1 MKKKILF
8 VNISLVNGGAEKSLV
23 NLLNEMPEDQYEIDL
38 LLFRKEGMFLPQVP
52 HYVNIIEAPDALK
65 NLYRPV
71 KDFNKNTIT
80 KVIGTAISKTLTS
93 NPYLMREF
101 RWRNFYRRKI
111 TRFVKAL

>member
-52 HYVNIIEAPDALK
+52 H
-65 NLYRPV
+65 
-71 KDFNKNTIT
+71 
-80 KVIGTAISKTLTS
+80 
-93 NPYLMREF
+93 
-101 RWRNFYRRKI
+101 
-111 TRFVKAL
+111 